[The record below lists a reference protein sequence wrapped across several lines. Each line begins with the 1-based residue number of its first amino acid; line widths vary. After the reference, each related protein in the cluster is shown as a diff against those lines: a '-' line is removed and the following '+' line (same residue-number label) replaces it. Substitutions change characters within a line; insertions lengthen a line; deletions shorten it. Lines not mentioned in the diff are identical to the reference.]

1 MFKLAVKNFR
11 KIRKAKLDVDGL
23 VWIKGDNNQGKS
35 CLLKAIPT
43 MMENTTGSS
52 FITYGEDSTTVGLQL
67 FPEGQDPI
75 KVIWNKPAKGSGTY
89 NLKIGERDVEELTKT
104 GSSIPPEL
112 LELGFKVLTIK
123 DTKYNLHFWP
133 QGTYF
138 LVRDVPS
145 YIFLMVSRL
154 LKHRNLIPMLKQMK
168 DDSKEKQKQV
178 VELSGQFK
186 LMEKKV
192 QVLEE
197 SLMLY
202 ANVDEHLTLCDE
214 IKTSIIVLDNLLD
227 IQRRTLA
234 TFNAYQE
241 CSQQLQSITTVVE
254 QLGDIS
260 QLRDEIVGYRNLQK
274 LADMW
279 TQINVELQSIP
290 KKILLWEPIDVTE
303 IQSQIQQLN
312 YLEGLATQ
320 YQDTEFQLSRLDKN
334 ILSFESV
341 DISSVRDDIQQIVK
355 LEQLQRKWVETDE
368 ALAEVESL
376 IAQLVAEEEALD
388 KDRKQL
394 YIDYPNCPTC
404 NRPWEGHER
413 GHNE

>member
-1 MFKLAVKNFR
+1 
-11 KIRKAKLDVDGL
+11 
-23 VWIKGDNNQGKS
+23 
-35 CLLKAIPT
+35 
-43 MMENTTGSS
+43 
-52 FITYGEDSTTVGLQL
+52 
-67 FPEGQDPI
+67 
-75 KVIWNKPAKGSGTY
+75 
-89 NLKIGERDVEELTKT
+89 
-104 GSSIPPEL
+104 
-112 LELGFKVLTIK
+112 
-123 DTKYNLHFWP
+123 
-133 QGTYF
+133 
-138 LVRDVPS
+138 
-145 YIFLMVSRL
+145 
-154 LKHRNLIPMLKQMK
+154 
-168 DDSKEKQKQV
+168 
-178 VELSGQFK
+178 
-186 LMEKKV
+186 
-192 QVLEE
+192 
-197 SLMLY
+197 MLY
-202 ANVDEHLTLCDE
+202 VNVDEHLTLCDE
-214 IKTSIIVLDNLLD
+214 IKTSIVVLDNLLD

-254 QLGDIS
+254 QLGDMS
-260 QLRDEIVGYRNLQK
+260 QLRDEIVEYRNLQK

-279 TQINVELQSIP
+279 TQINVELRSIP
-290 KKILLWEPIDVTE
+290 KKILSWEPIDVTE

-320 YQDTEFQLSRLDKN
+320 YQDTEFQLSQLDKN

-341 DISSVRDDIQQIVK
+341 DISPIRDDIQQVVK

-413 GHNE
+413 GHDE